1 LNNLAF
7 VLHDKGDAEGAR
19 RMMQQSLDMYR
30 RTLGPEHPS
39 IARGMGNQA
48 MWQMEAGDYV
58 TAEAL
63 LRDAL
68 QMRRKLLGNE
78 HTDVAGTLTLLA
90 SLLVDT
96 RRFEEARSA
105 AAEARAIC
113 LPALGASHWRT
124 AAAAS
129 TEGAALAGLGQA
141 AQGAKLLFEGL
152 AALRA
157 DTGALPFFLNNANR
171 WAEEYN
177 RKRSGA

>member
-1 LNNLAF
+1 
-7 VLHDKGDAEGAR
+7 
-19 RMMQQSLDMYR
+19 MMRDSLEMYR
-30 RTLGPEHPS
+30 RTVGPEHPS
-39 IARGMGNQA
+39 IARGMGNYA
-48 MWQMEAGDYV
+48 MWLMQAGDYAS
-58 TAEAL
+58 AEPL

-68 QMRRKLLGNE
+68 EMRRRLLGNE

-96 RRFEEARSA
+96 GRFEEARTS

-113 LPALGASHWRT
+113 LPALGPAHWRT
-124 AAAAS
+124 AAATSA
-129 TEGAALAGLGQA
+129 EGAALAGLGQT

-157 DTGALPFFLNNANR
+157 DAGALPFFVDNAAR
-171 WAEEYN
+171 WVAAYD